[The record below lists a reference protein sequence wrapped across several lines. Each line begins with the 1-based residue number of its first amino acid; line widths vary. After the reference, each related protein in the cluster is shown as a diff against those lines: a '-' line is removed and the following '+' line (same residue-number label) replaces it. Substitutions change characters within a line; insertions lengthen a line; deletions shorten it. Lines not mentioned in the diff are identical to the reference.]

1 MEGSSTSTQEFP
13 MSTRLDFATL
23 TLVDAL
29 DLAVLIEVEAYNRYR
44 KFAAQLGS
52 RFAGDA
58 ASVFASMAEN
68 EAKHGRGLEE
78 RRKTMFGDA
87 PVRVSLDDLFDV
99 EAPEEGAPRA
109 NMSALRAFEIALA
122 SEQKAFDFYNAALP
136 HVTDPEIH
144 ALFTELR
151 DEETAHIRMVREAI
165 ANLPPGSDAELDL
178 DKDEAPFL

>member
-1 MEGSSTSTQEFP
+1 MEGSSTSTQEFT

-29 DLAVLIEVEAYNRYR
+29 DLAVLIEVEAHNRYR
-44 KFAAQLGS
+44 KF
-52 RFAGDA
+52 
-58 ASVFASMAEN
+58 VTSMAEN
-68 EAKHGRGLEE
+68 EAKHGRALEE
-78 RRKTMFGDA
+78 RRKAMFGDT

-109 NMSALRAFEIALA
+109 NMSALRAFEIALS
-122 SEQKAFDFYNAALP
+122 SEQKAFDFYNEALP

-151 DEETAHIRMVREAI
+151 DEETAATRGR
-165 ANLPPGSDAELDL
+165 LDSDTS
-178 DKDEAPFL
+178 